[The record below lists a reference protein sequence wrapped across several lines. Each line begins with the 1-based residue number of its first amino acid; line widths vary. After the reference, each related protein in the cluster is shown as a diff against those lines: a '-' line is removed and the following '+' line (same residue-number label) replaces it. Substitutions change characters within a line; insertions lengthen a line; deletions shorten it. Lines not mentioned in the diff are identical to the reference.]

1 MNEEFEGAPNR
12 QLMSKFRRRSGR
24 RPVEALSR
32 TNNCH
37 GIAARG
43 LRGQHRQCFR
53 CLASTRSPR
62 RPVTARPMANGDA
75 AAKSLIH
82 QHQIWGQFQR
92 KGDGLSLSETKT
104 CFGNRSGNRARNND
118 FYLLGQRR
126 MDTEEFV
133 SNGRRYGDTTKYSS
147 QKSFPASEKQC
158 SQR

>member
-1 MNEEFEGAPNR
+1 
-12 QLMSKFRRRSGR
+12 
-24 RPVEALSR
+24 
-32 TNNCH
+32 
-37 GIAARG
+37 
-43 LRGQHRQCFR
+43 
-53 CLASTRSPR
+53 
-62 RPVTARPMANGDA
+62 MANGDA

-92 KGDGLSLSETKT
+92 KGDGLSLSEIKT
-104 CFGNRSGNRARNND
+104 CFRNRSGNRARNND